1 MRKVATKTCI
11 AIIIFFPLAS
21 LAAPAFELKFKTMT
35 LPPNADVQIDGS
47 TARVGGGRLGIE
59 TVWNCSCNKNNGSCS
74 LEQSKGNSLSAS
86 RHPATPAKAIATY
99 LWASA
104 RGLNDVRRRP
114 RRPAREGL

>member
-59 TVWNCSCNKNNGSCS
+59 TVWNCSCNKNKGSCS
-74 LEQSKGNSLSAS
+74 LEQSKGTL
-86 RHPATPAKAIATY
+86 
-99 LWASA
+99 
-104 RGLNDVRRRP
+104 VRKTKNP
-114 RRPAREGL
+114 QAQKK

>member
-47 TARVGGGRLGIE
+47 TARVGGGRLGTE

-74 LEQSKGNSLSAS
+74 LEQSKGTLVCFKAPGDTCKSDCYLSMGIGTGS
-86 RHPATPAKAIATY
+86 Q
-99 LWASA
+99 
-104 RGLNDVRRRP
+104 
-114 RRPAREGL
+114 